1 MLSPRPRTKIRVRG
15 FHPITTML
23 RCCSSPF
30 VVVAFVLLA
39 VSFKPLVFPFL
50 LDLNRAPL
58 DTHIGTLAILTPD
71 ELQHAYAGKRVLV
84 VGGTRGVGLGTALAV
99 ASAGA
104 SVTIV
109 GRSATSG
116 KHALERLRAV
126 APEKSATGS
135 SIFEFVE
142 GDVGSVKNAKALVD
156 RLEEHVVS
164 QREPKGFDFLVV
176 TAAVF
181 PDWQHESQ
189 QQEDGIDLCFAIA
202 VVGRYIVYK
211 NMARFMKSDDPVRVL
226 NVLASG
232 ERSVVPLDRVLASGK
247 RDPLSLFESAMA
259 FSTGN
264 EVMLKLIESHPSLDN
279 LNATLVSTHPG
290 FLKTDLHVGQGL
302 LFDIAEDVVMSLA
315 GISIEDCGLQQASI
329 LASPKLWHGQLS
341 YVSSDMRGRQASA
354 ALEAV
359 VEKDLPWLTHF
370 LQTLVDESPG
380 LL

>member
-1 MLSPRPRTKIRVRG
+1 
-15 FHPITTML
+15 ML

-30 VVVAFVLLA
+30 VVVAFVLWA
-39 VSFKPLVFPFL
+39 VSFKPLVIPFL
-50 LDLNRAPL
+50 LDLIWAPL
-58 DTHIGTLAILTPD
+58 DARIGTIAILTPD
-71 ELQHAYAGKRVLV
+71 ELQHAFAGKRVLV
-84 VGGTRGVGLGTALAV
+84 IGGTRGVGLGTALAV

-109 GRSATSG
+109 GRSETSG
-116 KHALERLRAV
+116 KRALERLREV
-126 APEKSATGS
+126 APPPEKQQSDTRTSS
-135 SIFEFVE
+135 SILEFVV
-142 GDVGSVKNAKALVD
+142 GDVGSVKHAKALVN
-156 RLEEHVVS
+156 RLEEHVQSS
-164 QREPKGFDFLVV
+164 QQQEPKGFDFLVV

-181 PDWQHESQ
+181 PDWQQQSQ
-189 QQEDGIDLCFAIA
+189 QQEDGIDLCFAVA

-211 NMARFMKSDDPVRVL
+211 NMARFMKRDDQVRVL

-232 ERSVVPLDRVLASGK
+232 ARLVVPLERDLASGK
-247 RDPLSLFESAMA
+247 RNPSSLFESLRT

-264 EVMLKLIESHPSLDN
+264 EVMLKLIESNPSHDN
-279 LNATLVSTHPG
+279 LNATFVSTHPG

-302 LFDIAEDVVMSLA
+302 LFDIAEHVSVSLA

-329 LASPKLWHGQLS
+329 LASPKLLPGQLS

-359 VEKDLPWLTHF
+359 VEKDLPWLTDF
-370 LQTLVDESPG
+370 LQGLVDESPG